1 MATTGS
7 ANTLFIDGGTNNV
20 GIGTAS
26 PSEELTIRSSVPK
39 IQIEDS
45 DGTNQYGQFYHSAG
59 ITSILARNN
68 TSDGTIVFQ
77 KYDGTTTDETMRID
91 SSGNVGIKTNNPTSL
106 LHIFDGQ
113 GGTSAQTDL
122 LTLQTQRSD
131 FGSGGSSIL
140 FFDTE
145 SPPETSGGNASSRG
159 RIKAYTENADEFQTD
174 FRFSLSDR
182 SDSAITSIS
191 ADTTTITVVHVTSV
205 GLGVEVGD
213 YVTIQATTNFN
224 EDFVVTGVDSNTQ
237 FTIAATGYDG
247 FAEET
252 SGNVA
257 KSETFDRMVITGGGN
272 VGIGTNSP
280 SARLEII
287 SDGSAAVGAEIRLQH
302 ANNNTNDVVSTVN
315 FANNAGSVAMIQGGT
330 IGANNSGYIDFF
342 TDNAG
347 TSARVARMTPEGNIG
362 IGTDSPK
369 RPLQIGAT
377 NQFPISFKRQLS

>member
-1 MATTGS
+1 MYGTSNPALRLDNGTNVVDIGIASSNGALLNGSS
-7 ANTLFIDGGTNNV
+7 ANDLVIARNGAYNIKFGTNGSTRAV
-20 GIGTAS
+20 
-26 PSEELTIRSSVPK
+26 
-39 IQIEDS
+39 
-45 DGTNQYGQFYHSAG
+45 
-59 ITSILARNN
+59 
-68 TSDGTIVFQ
+68 
-77 KYDGTTTDETMRID
+77 ID
-91 SSGNVGIKTNNPTSL
+91 SQGRVGIKTNNPTSL

-257 KSETFDRMVITGGGN
+257 KSETFDRMVITGNGN
-272 VGIGTNSP
+272 VGIGT
-280 SARLEII
+280 R
-287 SDGSAAVGAEIRLQH
+287 
-302 ANNNTNDVVSTVN
+302 
-315 FANNAGSVAMIQGGT
+315 FA
-330 IGANNSGYIDFF
+330 
-342 TDNAG
+342 
-347 TSARVARMTPEGNIG
+347 
-362 IGTDSPK
+362 
-369 RPLQIGAT
+369 
-377 NQFPISFKRQLS
+377 